1 MSGRIVAVGTFRA
14 RLVRPPGVGT
24 WTFASVPTE
33 VLRAGGLRARMRVTG
48 TVDGVPFR
56 SSLMPRGG
64 GDLFV
69 VIPQPLRDQIGKQ
82 HGHAVNI
89 TLRAD
94 LRAQVLAVPPDFRR
108 ALGKALAR
116 FTVLAPSHQKA
127 FLQWIEGAKRPETRT
142 RRIAEAARMVLRGE
156 NRN

>member
-1 MSGRIVAVGTFRA
+1 
-14 RLVRPPGVGT
+14 
-24 WTFASVPTE
+24 
-33 VLRAGGLRARMRVTG
+33 MRVTG

-64 GDLFV
+64 GELFV
-69 VIPQPLRDQIGKQ
+69 VIPQPLRDQIGKH

-94 LRAQVLAVPPDFRR
+94 LQPQVLAVPPDFRR
-108 ALGKALAR
+108 VLGKALAR
-116 FTVLAPSHQKA
+116 FTALAPSHQKA
-127 FLQWIEGAKRPETRT
+127 FLQWIEGAERPETRT